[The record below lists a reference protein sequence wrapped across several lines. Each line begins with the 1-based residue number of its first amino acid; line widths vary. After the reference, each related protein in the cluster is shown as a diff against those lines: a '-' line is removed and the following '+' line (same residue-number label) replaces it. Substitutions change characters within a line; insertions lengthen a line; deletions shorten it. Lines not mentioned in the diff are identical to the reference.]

1 MKAANRELNMLLW
14 DNYSGRR
21 GKEGRG
27 KVTWRCTGPLI
38 QKTSL
43 SHSHQQVRI
52 ENSHTHKPTH
62 CTQITPAP
70 LTEKKRADVR
80 VCVYACTHAHTD
92 AAVTTKWGMLIGQ
105 MGSFFCAHALA
116 SISISTEDHSC
127 ESSLPCA
134 LLTHRHAHTHTPQ
147 KFSLPY
153 WQTNMRG
160 CGSAFSPPATDRRVN
175 WVSEWGVN
183 L

>member
-1 MKAANRELNMLLW
+1 MITLEKEERRE
-14 DNYSGRR
+14 
-21 GKEGRG
+21 EGR
-27 KVTWRCTGPLI
+27 WHEPSCHTGPLI

-52 ENSHTHKPTH
+52 ENSHTHRPAH

-70 LTEKKRADVR
+70 LTEKKRADVH

-127 ESSLPCA
+127 ESSLLCA
-134 LLTHRHAHTHTPQ
+134 PLTHTHTPR

-183 L
+183 P